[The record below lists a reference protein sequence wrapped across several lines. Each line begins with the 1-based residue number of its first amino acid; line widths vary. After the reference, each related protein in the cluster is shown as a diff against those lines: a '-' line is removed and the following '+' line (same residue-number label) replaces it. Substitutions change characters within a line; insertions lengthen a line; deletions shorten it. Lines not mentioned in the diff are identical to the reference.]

1 MNTAGAAAR
10 IFTSI
15 QENAGTSMMRGYMV
29 SLVLNAIILGQIVI
43 YGSKEEGRGGGRKK
57 KNDSGTTTTSTT
69 TEKRR
74 SQRVK
79 GE

>member
-1 MNTAGAAAR
+1 MYSMNTAGAAAR

-15 QENAGTSMMRGYMV
+15 QESAGASMMRGYMV
-29 SLVLNAIILGQIVI
+29 SLVLNAIILGQIVM
-43 YGSKEEGRGGGRKK
+43 YGSKEGGGGGGRKK
-57 KNDSGTTTTSTT
+57 KKSGGTT
-69 TEKRR
+69 ERRR